1 MAVLFAIGVAD
12 GAALALGELHRTP
25 TAHTSQAPGSIPN
38 APVTGFGGYQT
49 FGLVSEVSADWSVP
63 KVTGGPPL
71 SDAATWIGV
80 QDPEGAFFQI
90 GITEEDWFGVPQC
103 NGFWSDPD
111 VGFHAQIILSVS
123 PGDQIS
129 ARLTQGPDRWSGT
142 DDDETSGKTASVPAS
157 VHYGTSSTMQV
168 PNGCKRIP
176 VCRVKRLTNHIPR
189 RPWSVHG
196 PASERRGSSS
206 EAQYRNGSGLSEWRC
221 ARADGSAERWL
232 RNATGDTAARSVS
245 DRHERFR
252 HALMLFLS
260 PLVDGGGT
268 TDANGKALVSAL
280 ITFDA
285 HLSTQKWPT
294 NTESDITR
302 LLVHNESLIYDLQ
315 SWESAG
321 ESKGALAPFLADAE
335 LDSQF
340 SNPIRLELGLPVV

>member
-1 MAVLFAIGVAD
+1 MSRSVSLRSWSVTMAWPATTILARTSSPRTLGPSGRFEPFDATRGPLRREFSPWFPVPIPQPSTPLTARRWHLWARVIMAVLFAIGVAD

-38 APVTGFGGYQT
+38 AAVTGFGGYQT

-63 KVTGGPPL
+63 KITGGPPL

-129 ARLTQGPDRWSGT
+129 ARLTQGPDGWSGT
-142 DDDETSGKTASVPAS
+142 VDDETSGKTASVPAS

-189 RPWSVHG
+189 RPWSH
-196 PASERRGSSS
+196 SRT
-206 EAQYRNGSGLSEWRC
+206 C
-221 ARADGSAERWL
+221 
-232 RNATGDTAARSVS
+232 
-245 DRHERFR
+245 
-252 HALMLFLS
+252 
-260 PLVDGGGT
+260 
-268 TDANGKALVSAL
+268 K
-280 ITFDA
+280 
-285 HLSTQKWPT
+285 
-294 NTESDITR
+294 
-302 LLVHNESLIYDLQ
+302 
-315 SWESAG
+315 
-321 ESKGALAPFLADAE
+321 
-335 LDSQF
+335 
-340 SNPIRLELGLPVV
+340 